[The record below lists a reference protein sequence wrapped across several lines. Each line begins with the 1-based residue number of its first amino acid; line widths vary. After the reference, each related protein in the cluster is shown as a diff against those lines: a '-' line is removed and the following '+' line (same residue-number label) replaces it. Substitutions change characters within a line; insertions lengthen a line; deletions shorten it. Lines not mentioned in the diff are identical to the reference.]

1 MNEKNL
7 PDDIASKSLN
17 ELTDL
22 ADEIIKNLENRNNL
36 ENTSEDYAN
45 LLKINRLIEKKFQ
58 KNFKEISDKTIFK
71 IKDIKS
77 NKNAKSTGRKSGAKD
92 SAERAAAE
100 KKETFGQRFAKERKA
115 AKKRGDELTHVFTYK
130 GKKYSTRNEKEEA
143 TSSISQNTSNKKNR

>member
-17 ELTDL
+17 DLTDL

-77 NKNAKSTGRKSGAKD
+77 NKNAKKIK
-92 SAERAAAE
+92 
-100 KKETFGQRFAKERKA
+100 
-115 AKKRGDELTHVFTYK
+115 
-130 GKKYSTRNEKEEA
+130 
-143 TSSISQNTSNKKNR
+143 

>member
-22 ADEIIKNLENRNNL
+22 ADEIIKNLENENNL
-36 ENTSEDYAN
+36 ENKSEDYTN

-58 KNFKEISDKTIFK
+58 KNFKEISDKTNFK

-77 NKNAKSTGRKSGAKD
+77 NKNAKKVK
-92 SAERAAAE
+92 
-100 KKETFGQRFAKERKA
+100 
-115 AKKRGDELTHVFTYK
+115 
-130 GKKYSTRNEKEEA
+130 
-143 TSSISQNTSNKKNR
+143 

>member
-7 PDDIASKSLN
+7 PDDITSKSLN

-77 NKNAKSTGRKSGAKD
+77 NKNAKKVK
-92 SAERAAAE
+92 
-100 KKETFGQRFAKERKA
+100 
-115 AKKRGDELTHVFTYK
+115 
-130 GKKYSTRNEKEEA
+130 
-143 TSSISQNTSNKKNR
+143 

>member
-22 ADEIIKNLENRNNL
+22 ADKIIKNLENRNNL
-36 ENTSEDYAN
+36 EHTSEDYSN

-77 NKNAKSTGRKSGAKD
+77 NKNAKKVK
-92 SAERAAAE
+92 
-100 KKETFGQRFAKERKA
+100 
-115 AKKRGDELTHVFTYK
+115 
-130 GKKYSTRNEKEEA
+130 
-143 TSSISQNTSNKKNR
+143 

>member
-22 ADEIIKNLENRNNL
+22 ADKIIKNLENRNNL

-77 NKNAKSTGRKSGAKD
+77 NKNAKKVR
-92 SAERAAAE
+92 
-100 KKETFGQRFAKERKA
+100 
-115 AKKRGDELTHVFTYK
+115 
-130 GKKYSTRNEKEEA
+130 
-143 TSSISQNTSNKKNR
+143 

>member
-22 ADEIIKNLENRNNL
+22 ADEITKNLEHENNL
-36 ENTSEDYAN
+36 ENKSEDYTN

-58 KNFKEISDKTIFK
+58 KNFKEILDKTNFK

-77 NKNAKSTGRKSGAKD
+77 NKNAKKVK
-92 SAERAAAE
+92 
-100 KKETFGQRFAKERKA
+100 
-115 AKKRGDELTHVFTYK
+115 
-130 GKKYSTRNEKEEA
+130 
-143 TSSISQNTSNKKNR
+143 

>member
-36 ENTSEDYAN
+36 ENTSEDYTN

-58 KNFKEISDKTIFK
+58 QNLKEISDKTNFK
-71 IKDIKS
+71 IKNIKS
-77 NKNAKSTGRKSGAKD
+77 NKNAKKIK
-92 SAERAAAE
+92 
-100 KKETFGQRFAKERKA
+100 
-115 AKKRGDELTHVFTYK
+115 
-130 GKKYSTRNEKEEA
+130 
-143 TSSISQNTSNKKNR
+143 

>member
-58 KNFKEISDKTIFK
+58 KNFKEISDTTNFK

-77 NKNAKSTGRKSGAKD
+77 NKNAKKVK
-92 SAERAAAE
+92 
-100 KKETFGQRFAKERKA
+100 
-115 AKKRGDELTHVFTYK
+115 
-130 GKKYSTRNEKEEA
+130 
-143 TSSISQNTSNKKNR
+143 

>member
-17 ELTDL
+17 DLTDL

-36 ENTSEDYAN
+36 ENTYEDYAN
-45 LLKINRLIEKKFQ
+45 LLKINRLVEKKLQ

-77 NKNAKSTGRKSGAKD
+77 NKNAKKVK
-92 SAERAAAE
+92 
-100 KKETFGQRFAKERKA
+100 
-115 AKKRGDELTHVFTYK
+115 
-130 GKKYSTRNEKEEA
+130 
-143 TSSISQNTSNKKNR
+143 

>member
-22 ADEIIKNLENRNNL
+22 ADEIIINLENENNL

-58 KNFKEISDKTIFK
+58 KNFKEISDKTNFK

-77 NKNAKSTGRKSGAKD
+77 NKNAKKVK
-92 SAERAAAE
+92 
-100 KKETFGQRFAKERKA
+100 
-115 AKKRGDELTHVFTYK
+115 
-130 GKKYSTRNEKEEA
+130 
-143 TSSISQNTSNKKNR
+143 

>member
-22 ADEIIKNLENRNNL
+22 ANEIIKNLENRKNL

-77 NKNAKSTGRKSGAKD
+77 NKNAKKVK
-92 SAERAAAE
+92 
-100 KKETFGQRFAKERKA
+100 
-115 AKKRGDELTHVFTYK
+115 
-130 GKKYSTRNEKEEA
+130 
-143 TSSISQNTSNKKNR
+143 

>member
-7 PDDIASKSLN
+7 PDDITSKSLN

-36 ENTSEDYAN
+36 ENTSEDYTN

-77 NKNAKSTGRKSGAKD
+77 NKNAKKIK
-92 SAERAAAE
+92 
-100 KKETFGQRFAKERKA
+100 
-115 AKKRGDELTHVFTYK
+115 
-130 GKKYSTRNEKEEA
+130 
-143 TSSISQNTSNKKNR
+143 

>member
-77 NKNAKSTGRKSGAKD
+77 NKNAKKAK
-92 SAERAAAE
+92 
-100 KKETFGQRFAKERKA
+100 
-115 AKKRGDELTHVFTYK
+115 
-130 GKKYSTRNEKEEA
+130 
-143 TSSISQNTSNKKNR
+143 

>member
-22 ADEIIKNLENRNNL
+22 ADEIIKNLENENNL
-36 ENTSEDYAN
+36 ENTSKDYTN

-58 KNFKEISDKTIFK
+58 KSFKEISDKTNFK

-77 NKNAKSTGRKSGAKD
+77 NKN
-92 SAERAAAE
+92 E
-100 KKETFGQRFAKERKA
+100 KKVK
-115 AKKRGDELTHVFTYK
+115 
-130 GKKYSTRNEKEEA
+130 
-143 TSSISQNTSNKKNR
+143 

>member
-22 ADEIIKNLENRNNL
+22 ADEIIKNLENGNNL

-77 NKNAKSTGRKSGAKD
+77 NKNAKKVK
-92 SAERAAAE
+92 
-100 KKETFGQRFAKERKA
+100 
-115 AKKRGDELTHVFTYK
+115 
-130 GKKYSTRNEKEEA
+130 
-143 TSSISQNTSNKKNR
+143 

>member
-58 KNFKEISDKTIFK
+58 KNLKEISDKTNLK
-71 IKDIKS
+71 IKNIKL
-77 NKNAKSTGRKSGAKD
+77 NKNAKKIKSN
-92 SAERAAAE
+92 S
-100 KKETFGQRFAKERKA
+100 
-115 AKKRGDELTHVFTYK
+115 
-130 GKKYSTRNEKEEA
+130 
-143 TSSISQNTSNKKNR
+143 

>member
-58 KNFKEISDKTIFK
+58 KNFKEILDKTNFK

-77 NKNAKSTGRKSGAKD
+77 NKNAKKVK
-92 SAERAAAE
+92 
-100 KKETFGQRFAKERKA
+100 
-115 AKKRGDELTHVFTYK
+115 
-130 GKKYSTRNEKEEA
+130 
-143 TSSISQNTSNKKNR
+143 

>member
-1 MNEKNL
+1 M

-77 NKNAKSTGRKSGAKD
+77 NKNAKKVK
-92 SAERAAAE
+92 
-100 KKETFGQRFAKERKA
+100 
-115 AKKRGDELTHVFTYK
+115 
-130 GKKYSTRNEKEEA
+130 
-143 TSSISQNTSNKKNR
+143 